1 MNRTTKGFLL
11 TFVALI
17 VCYQSALSQRNP
29 TETLILKIS
38 SQKSD
43 WMVKQK
49 IDSLKAL
56 MDDQFLFIHSNG
68 WTQSA
73 KDFFDDFASGKL
85 VYTHIEPMEASV
97 RIFNETAVLTG
108 KGNFSGTVEGKPFK
122 LPLIYTEVYVV
133 KNQRWI
139 WVSRQSTRLP

>member
-1 MNRTTKGFLL
+1 MKPFFLTL
-11 TFVALI
+11 VTLI
-17 VCYQSALSQRNP
+17 LFQQTALSQNNP
-29 TETLILKIS
+29 TEALILKIS

-43 WMVKQK
+43 WMVKQNV
-49 IDSLKAL
+49 DSLKVL
-56 MDDQFLFIHSNG
+56 MDNQFLFIHSNG

-85 VYTHIEPMEASV
+85 VYTRIEPIEASV

-108 KGNFSGTVEGKPFK
+108 KGKFSGKVDGKLFE
-122 LPLIYTEVYVV
+122 LPLIYTEVYVL
-133 KNQRWI
+133 KNDRWI

>member
-1 MNRTTKGFLL
+1 MKQFIL
-11 TFVALI
+11 TLGVILHFQ
-17 VCYQSALSQRNP
+17 QSVLSQQNP
-29 TETLILKIS
+29 TEATILKIS
-38 SQKSD
+38 SQKSE
-43 WMVKQK
+43 WMVEQR

-85 VYTHIEPMEASV
+85 VYTQIEPIEASV

-108 KGNFSGTVEGKPFK
+108 KGKFSGMVDGKPFE
-122 LPLIYTEVYVV
+122 LPLIYTEVYVL
-133 KNQRWI
+133 KNDRWI

>member
-1 MNRTTKGFLL
+1 MKRFILALTALVFLH
-11 TFVALI
+11 
-17 VCYQSALSQRNP
+17 QSVLSQPNP
-29 TETLILKIS
+29 TEAEILKIS

-43 WMVKQK
+43 WMVKQN
-49 IDSLKAL
+49 IDSLRAL

-73 KDFFDDFASGKL
+73 KDFFNDFASGKL
-85 VYTHIEPMEASV
+85 VYTHIEPIEASV
-97 RIFNETAVLTG
+97 RIFDETAVLTG
-108 KGNFSGTVEGKPFK
+108 KGKFSGKVDGKPFE
-122 LPLIYTEVYVV
+122 LPLIYTEVYVL